1 MFSLETQKTA
11 AAIHIQRLRASK
23 SSSLHRTY
31 IGGARRKTHTHN
43 SFTGRMCSRLF
54 FFHFLVYIVSFIC
67 LVQKKSSTS
76 QRRRSE

>member
-31 IGGARRKTHTHN
+31 IPITLRQEGCAAG
-43 SFTGRMCSRLF
+43 C
-54 FFHFLVYIVSFIC
+54 FLSLSGVYCILYLPGTEEIFD
-67 LVQKKSSTS
+67 L
-76 QRRRSE
+76 SEKEE

>member
-23 SSSLHRTY
+23 SSSLHRSY
-31 IGGARRKTHTHN
+31 IGGARRKTHTH
-43 SFTGRMCSRLF
+43 FDRKDVQQVV